1 MHRGG
6 SGRVGVVVGLWSPV
20 PGQPVRHVTADD
32 AEPEVG
38 HLGRF
43 GHADPFQLD
52 VGAARMLVKAYL
64 IAERDGGDVDQDL
77 V

>member
-1 MHRGG
+1 M
-6 SGRVGVVVGLWSPV
+6 
-20 PGQPVRHVTADD
+20 RHVTTDD

-43 GHADPFQLD
+43 GQADPFQLD
-52 VGAARMLVKAYL
+52 VGAARMLVKAYP
-64 IAERDGGDVDQDL
+64 IAEQDGRDVDQDL

>member
-1 MHRGG
+1 
-6 SGRVGVVVGLWSPV
+6 
-20 PGQPVRHVTADD
+20 VRHVTADD